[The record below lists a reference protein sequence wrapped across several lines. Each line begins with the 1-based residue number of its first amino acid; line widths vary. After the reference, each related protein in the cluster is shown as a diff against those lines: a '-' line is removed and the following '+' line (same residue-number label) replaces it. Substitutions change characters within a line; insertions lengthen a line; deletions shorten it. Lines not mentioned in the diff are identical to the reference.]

1 MKPTLTSRFLTGAL
15 LLVAAVTLAAS
26 TANAA
31 PITYTAILSGAAEA
45 PPNASAGT
53 GFALVV
59 FDVVA
64 HTMEV
69 DAWFSGLTG
78 ITTASHIHAPT
89 AVAGVGTASVAT
101 QTPSFIGFPLGVQ
114 SGTFSNSF
122 DMTLPSSY
130 RAAYLSGFGGSTAAA
145 EAALAQAA
153 ADGKAYLNIHTNAF
167 PGGEIRGFLE
177 PVPEPASLILLG
189 SGLVGLGARRF
200 RRRR

>member
-1 MKPTLTSRFLTGAL
+1 MKPTRTSRFLTGAL
-15 LLVAAVTLAAS
+15 LLIAALTLATS

-31 PITYTAILSGAAEA
+31 PITFTAILNGANESPA
-45 PPNASAGT
+45 NASLGT
-53 GFALVV
+53 GYATVV

-64 HTMEV
+64 HTMDV

-78 ITTASHIHAPT
+78 MTTASHIHAPT

-122 DMTLPSSY
+122 DMTLASSY
-130 RAAYLSGFGGSTAAA
+130 RAGYLTGVGGSTAAA
-145 EAALAQAA
+145 EAALLQAA
-153 ADGKAYLNIHTNAF
+153 LDGKAYLNIHTSAF

-189 SGLVGLGARRF
+189 TGLVGLGARRL

>member
-1 MKPTLTSRFLTGAL
+1 MKSTLATRLLTAAL
-15 LLVAAVTLAAS
+15 LLIAVMTLAAS

-31 PITYTAILSGAAEA
+31 PITYTAILNGANEA
-45 PPNASAGT
+45 PANASLGT
-53 GFALVV
+53 GYATVV

-64 HTMEV
+64 HTMDV

-122 DMTLPSSY
+122 DMTLASSY
-130 RAAYLSGFGGSTAAA
+130 RAGYLSLYGGDTLLA
-145 EAALAQAA
+145 EAALVQAA
-153 ADGKAYLNIHTNAF
+153 ADGKAYFNIHTNAF

-189 SGLVGLGARRF
+189 TGLVGLGARRL

>member
-1 MKPTLTSRFLTGAL
+1 MKSTLAARLLTGAL
-15 LLVAAVTLAAS
+15 LLTAALTLAAS

-45 PPNASAGT
+45 PPNASPGT

-78 ITTASHIHAPT
+78 NTTASHIHAAT
-89 AVAGVGTASVAT
+89 AVPGVGTAGVAT
-101 QTPSFIGFPLGVQ
+101 QTPSFIGFPLGVT
-114 SGTFSNSF
+114 SGAFSNSF
-122 DMTLPSSY
+122 DMTLASSY
-130 RAAYLSGFGGSTAAA
+130 RAAYLTGFGGSAALA

-153 ADGKAYLNIHTNAF
+153 ADGTAYFNIHTNLY

-200 RRRR
+200 RRHR

>member
-1 MKPTLTSRFLTGAL
+1 MKPTPTSRLLTGAL
-15 LLVAAVTLAAS
+15 LLIAAMTLAAS

-31 PITYTAILSGAAEA
+31 PITYTAILNGANESPA
-45 PPNASAGT
+45 NVSLGT
-53 GFALVV
+53 GYATVV

-78 ITTASHIHAPT
+78 TTTASHIHAAT
-89 AVAGVGTASVAT
+89 ALPGVGTAAVAT

-122 DMTLPSSY
+122 DMSLASSY
-130 RAAYLSGFGGSTAAA
+130 RAGYLTGFGGSTSLA

-177 PVPEPASLILLG
+177 PVPEPASIILLG
-189 SGLVGLGARRF
+189 TGIVGLGARRL